1 MNPTYLFLEVKLIVR
16 QFAFLFFT
24 IGVPAAMFLIFS
36 GLYGEGAST
45 FPNGTPVTAAT
56 MVSMA
61 SFAAISAA
69 LVTGGRI
76 ALERQIAWHRQLR
89 LTPLTGGG
97 YLLAKGLIAVLVA
110 VPAILAVLAIGLL
123 VRQVQLS
130 PGQWALLIGGLVLGS
145 IPFAL
150 LGMAIGQ
157 LVSAESAQAVT
168 PAVMMA
174 MGMLGGLMIPVEI
187 MPDWVGD
194 LARTMP
200 SYWIRDNGIKVITQG
215 TVSLPAVAV
224 LGGVSLLLA
233 LLVANRYQRGTAR

>member
-1 MNPTYLFLEVKLIVR
+1 MNPTYLFIEVKLIVR

-24 IGVPAAMFLIFS
+24 IVVPTAMFLIFS
-36 GLYGEGAST
+36 GIYGGGTAT
-45 FPNGTPVTAAT
+45 FRNGTPVTAAT

-61 SFAAISAA
+61 SFAAMSAA

-89 LTPLTGGG
+89 LTPLSGGG

-110 VPAILAVLAIGLL
+110 IPAMLGVLAVGVI
-123 VRQVQLS
+123 VRQIDLS
-130 PGQWALLIGGLVLGS
+130 LAQWAMLIAGLVLGS
-145 IPFAL
+145 VPFAL

-157 LVSAESAQAVT
+157 LASAESAQAVT

-174 MGMLGGLMIPVEI
+174 LAMVGGLMVPVEI

-194 LARTMP
+194 IARALP
-200 SYWIRDNGIKVITQG
+200 SFWFRENGIRVIAEG
-215 TVSLPAVAV
+215 TVSLPAIAV
-224 LGGVSLLLA
+224 LSGVT
-233 LLVANRYQRGTAR
+233 LVLGLFVARRYRLSAGR